1 MRSISELDNPPEKFK
16 AELEALRKAL
26 DATIPAKTLDR
37 NILIATWNLRAFGNL
52 TEKWEITEKD
62 SPKRNLHA
70 LRCIRDIVSRFDI
83 IAIQEVR
90 DNLKCMRHLMKAL
103 GRNWMFI
110 MTDVTKG
117 SAGNF
122 ERLAFVF
129 DTRKV
134 KLSGLAGEIVL
145 PQEALKADEAD
156 AMTEQF
162 ARTPYAVSFYSEG
175 RTFILCT
182 LHVKYGQVPQD
193 RIPELKAIAQWLH
206 DWAKEMQTWRHDLI
220 PLGDFNIDRKDDDLY
235 KAFTSTGL
243 TVPADLLNQ
252 PRTIFSDPSKPD
264 LNHFYDQIA
273 WFTQKK
279 EIPELTLKYV
289 SGGIFDFVP
298 YAMSSL
304 KLTRNQLSYRISDHY
319 PLWAEFDVR
328 A

>member
-1 MRSISELDNPPEKFK
+1 MTISELNNPPENIKK
-16 AELEALRKAL
+16 ELEGLKHAL
-26 DATIPAKTLDR
+26 DVEVPPKTPDR
-37 NILIATWNLRAFGNL
+37 NILIATWNLRAFGDL
-52 TEKWEITEKD
+52 TEKWESSEKD

-70 LRCIRDIVSRFDI
+70 LRCIVDVVSRFDI
-83 IAIQEVR
+83 IAVQEIR
-90 DNLKCMRHLMKAL
+90 DNLKCLRHMIKAL
-103 GRNWMFI
+103 GPNWMFI

-117 SAGNF
+117 KEGND

-134 KLSGLAGEIVL
+134 KLSGLACEIVVPEEKL
-145 PQEALKADEAD
+145 KEVKPDALKV
-156 AMTEQF
+156 QF
-162 ARTPYAVSFYSEG
+162 ARTPYAVSFFSAG

-182 LHVKYGQVPQD
+182 LHVKYGKVSEE
-193 RIPELKAIAQWLH
+193 RIPELRAIADWLAE
-206 DWAKEMQTWRHDLI
+206 WAKELQTWKHDLI
-220 PLGDFNIDRKDDDLY
+220 PLGDFNIDRKDDALY

-243 TVPADLLNQ
+243 SVPQDLQNA
-252 PRTIFSDPSKPD
+252 PRTIFSDPAKPD

-279 EIPELTLKYV
+279 DIPELTLKFLR
-289 SGGIFDFVP
+289 GGTFDFLP

-304 KLTRNQLSYRISDHY
+304 KLTKSQLSYRISDHY